1 MDDSPVSTAEKDC
14 QLEILHQ
21 RGNFIAQEDE
31 MARLYFFDSKID
43 SEELDV
49 EKIENSAFVIQ
60 NEGDLVAAESFTVI
74 QGALESSN
82 VDMNTELTKLIEAQ
96 RSFQLYSSAMKIIDQ
111 MDQNGTSKIASV

>member
-1 MDDSPVSTAEKDC
+1 MEYESYFGAHGDNIEVYQKYESELADIP
-14 QLEILHQ
+14 EI
-21 RGNFIAQEDE
+21 
-31 MARLYFFDSKID
+31 
-43 SEELDV
+43 

-60 NEGDLVAAESFTVI
+60 NAGDLVAAESFTVI